1 MRQSHRMTR
10 PAVPHRRAAPGFTLV
25 ELLVTVVVLA
35 VVLTLGLPAL
45 QRTLERNRVTSDAN
59 RLVSALHLARSE
71 AVKRGERV
79 LVCPSRD
86 GQTCGGDWSAGWI
99 VLRLDADGAL
109 AEVLRRYGPMRARVE
124 TGASTVNRL
133 LFRPDGLLQGP
144 LPGQARIVLAPVAGA
159 AGEPRHLIVH
169 LGGTV
174 RVCNPDRDQDC

>member
-1 MRQSHRMTR
+1 MRQSYRMTR
-10 PAVPHRRAAPGFTLV
+10 PAAPPRRVAPGFTLV
-25 ELLVTVVVLA
+25 ELLVTVAVLA

-71 AVKRGERV
+71 AVKRGEPV
-79 LVCPSRD
+79 LVCSSSD
-86 GQTCGGDWSAGWI
+86 GQACGGGWAQGWI
-99 VLRLDADGAL
+99 VVRVDAAGAPV
-109 AEVLRRYGPMRARVE
+109 EVLRRYGPMRARVD

-144 LPGQARIVLAPVAGA
+144 LPGQPRIVLAPAAGA

-169 LGGTV
+169 LGGSV
-174 RVCNPDRDQDC
+174 RVCNPDRDEDC